1 MFLCSLPGTVVHIQR
16 ARDGRA
22 ARHRSALSALVDLF
36 SRTDPRDALNRG
48 SLKRLLRLT
57 GGVLKY
63 VWRLLVE
70 IFKANASVI
79 RLIVSPSLEVEPEIH
94 YFRTRLKSDVARVLV
109 ANWITL
115 TPGTITCMPEDDK
128 LCVHALDK
136 SLAEGIEST
145 DFERDLLK
153 LEEIAHES

>member
-1 MFLCSLPGTVVHIQR
+1 MFLVCLALWFIFNERVTVELLVI
-16 ARDGRA
+16 G
-22 ARHRSALSALVDLF
+22 LLVSALVDLF
-36 SRTDPRDALNRG
+36 CIKILGMRYKGN
-48 SLKRLLRLT
+48 LKKLLCLT

-63 VWRLLVE
+63 IWRLLVE

-79 RLIVSPSLEVEPEIH
+79 RLIVSPTLEVEPEIH
-94 YFRTRLKSDVARVLV
+94 YFRTQLKSDAARVLL
-109 ANWITL
+109 ANSITL
-115 TPGTITCMPEDDK
+115 TPGTITCMLEDDR

-136 SLAEGIEST
+136 SLAEGIDNT

>member
-1 MFLCSLPGTVVHIQR
+1 MFLVCLALWFIFNERVTVELLVI
-16 ARDGRA
+16 G
-22 ARHRSALSALVDLF
+22 LLVSALVDLF
-36 SRTDPRDALNRG
+36 CIKILGMRYKGN
-48 SLKRLLRLT
+48 LKKLLRLT

-63 VWRLLVE
+63 IWRLLVE

-79 RLIVSPSLEVEPEIH
+79 RLIVSPTLEVEPEIH
-94 YFRTRLKSDVARVLV
+94 YFRTQLKSDAARVLL
-109 ANWITL
+109 ANSITL
-115 TPGTITCMPEDDK
+115 TPGTITCMLEDDR

-136 SLAEGIEST
+136 SLAEGIDNT

>member
-1 MFLCSLPGTVVHIQR
+1 MFLVCLALWFIFNERVTVELLVIGLL
-16 ARDGRA
+16 A
-22 ARHRSALSALVDLF
+22 SALVDLF
-36 SRTDPRDALNRG
+36 CIKILGMRYKGN
-48 SLKRLLRLT
+48 LKKLLRLT

-63 VWRLLVE
+63 IWRLLVE

-79 RLIVSPSLEVEPEIH
+79 RLIVSPTLEVEPEIH
-94 YFRTRLKSDVARVLV
+94 YFRTQLKSDAARVLL
-109 ANWITL
+109 ANSITL
-115 TPGTITCMPEDDK
+115 TPGTITCMLEDDR

-136 SLAEGIEST
+136 SLAEGIENT

>member
-1 MFLCSLPGTVVHIQR
+1 MFLVCL
-16 ARDGRA
+16 
-22 ARHRSALSALVDLF
+22 ALWFIFNERVTIELLVIGLLASALVDLF
-36 SRTDPRDALNRG
+36 CIKILGMRYKGN
-48 SLKRLLRLT
+48 LKKLLRLT

-63 VWRLLVE
+63 IWRLLVE

-79 RLIVSPSLEVEPEIH
+79 RLIVSPTLEVEPEIH
-94 YFRTRLKSDVARVLV
+94 YFRTQLKSDAARVLL
-109 ANWITL
+109 ANSITL
-115 TPGTITCMPEDDK
+115 TPGTITCMLEDDR

-136 SLAEGIEST
+136 SLAEGIDNT

>member
-1 MFLCSLPGTVVHIQR
+1 MFLVCLALWFIFNERVTVELLIIGLL
-16 ARDGRA
+16 A
-22 ARHRSALSALVDLF
+22 SALVDLF
-36 SRTDPRDALNRG
+36 CVKILDLRYRG
-48 SLKRLLRLT
+48 SLKKLLLLT

-63 VWRLLVE
+63 IWRLLVE

-94 YFRTRLKSDVARVLV
+94 YFRTQLKSDAARVLL
-109 ANWITL
+109 ANSITL
-115 TPGTITCMPEDDK
+115 TPGTITCMLEDDK

-153 LEEIAHES
+153 LEEIANES

>member
-1 MFLCSLPGTVVHIQR
+1 MFLVCLALWFIFNERVTVELLVI
-16 ARDGRA
+16 G
-22 ARHRSALSALVDLF
+22 LIVSALVDLF
-36 SRTDPRDALNRG
+36 SIKILGMRYRG
-48 SLKRLLRLT
+48 SLKKLLRLT

-94 YFRTRLKSDVARVLV
+94 YFRTQLKSDAARVLL
-109 ANWITL
+109 ANSITL
-115 TPGTITCMPEDDK
+115 TPGTITCMLEDDK

>member
-1 MFLCSLPGTVVHIQR
+1 MFLVCLALWFIFNERVTVELLVI
-16 ARDGRA
+16 G
-22 ARHRSALSALVDLF
+22 LLVSALVDLF
-36 SRTDPRDALNRG
+36 SIQILGMRYRG
-48 SLKRLLRLT
+48 SLKKLLRLT

-94 YFRTRLKSDVARVLV
+94 YFRTRLKSDAARVLL
-109 ANWITL
+109 ANSITL
-115 TPGTITCMPEDDK
+115 TPGTITCMLEDDK

>member
-1 MFLCSLPGTVVHIQR
+1 MFLVCLALWFIFNERVTVELLVI
-16 ARDGRA
+16 G
-22 ARHRSALSALVDLF
+22 LLVSALVDLF
-36 SRTDPRDALNRG
+36 SIKILGMRYRG
-48 SLKRLLRLT
+48 GLKKLLRLT

-63 VWRLLVE
+63 IWRLLVE

-94 YFRTRLKSDVARVLV
+94 YFRTRLKSDAARVLL
-109 ANWITL
+109 ANSITL
-115 TPGTITCMPEDDK
+115 TPGTITCMLEDDR

-136 SLAEGIEST
+136 SLAEGIENT

>member
-1 MFLCSLPGTVVHIQR
+1 MFLVCLALWFIFNERVTVELLVI
-16 ARDGRA
+16 G
-22 ARHRSALSALVDLF
+22 LLVSALVDLF
-36 SRTDPRDALNRG
+36 CIKILGMRYKGN
-48 SLKRLLRLT
+48 LKKLLRLT

-63 VWRLLVE
+63 IWRLLVE

-79 RLIVSPSLEVEPEIH
+79 RLIVSPTLEVEPEIH
-94 YFRTRLKSDVARVLV
+94 YFRTQLKSDAARVLL
-109 ANWITL
+109 ANSITL
-115 TPGTITCMPEDDK
+115 TPGTITCMLEDDR

-136 SLAEGIEST
+136 SLAEGIENT

>member
-1 MFLCSLPGTVVHIQR
+1 MFLVCLALWFIFNERVTVELLVI
-16 ARDGRA
+16 G
-22 ARHRSALSALVDLF
+22 LLVSALVDLF
-36 SRTDPRDALNRG
+36 SIKILGMRHRG

-94 YFRTRLKSDVARVLV
+94 YFRTRLKSDAARVLL
-109 ANWITL
+109 ANSITL
-115 TPGTITCMPEDDK
+115 TPGTITCMLEDDK

>member
-1 MFLCSLPGTVVHIQR
+1 MTKNLTE
-16 ARDGRA
+16 
-22 ARHRSALSALVDLF
+22 
-36 SRTDPRDALNRG
+36 G

-94 YFRTRLKSDVARVLV
+94 YFRTRLKSDAARVLL
-109 ANWITL
+109 ANSITL
-115 TPGTITCMPEDDK
+115 TPGTITCMLEDDK

-136 SLAEGIEST
+136 SQAEGIEST